1 LLTIKIVASQN
12 LVPNP
17 SFEDYTNLPTVGEAH
32 FVNIAIPWFAP
43 GGGGGSSD
51 YWHELSY
58 YTTIWGKPRTGLA
71 YAGFYS
77 FRHPNQNY
85 REFIEVKLK
94 ESLIKGKK
102 YRVTYYVSLCDM
114 ARYAIGNFSAFF
126 SNDSL
131 KNTVS
136 LIMDSI
142 LSLTPQIHISN
153 YIIIDTIGWTKISG
167 EFTAQ
172 NNEQF
177 MTIGNFDNNANTNYL
192 LVNFGQWHAY
202 YIYDD
207 ISVYPCDASVNY
219 ADAGNDII
227 ICKGQSVTLGTH
239 DLEQYLYWW
248 SSSDSSLNSTQARP
262 TVKPNTTTTYY
273 LKVKD
278 FKFDESYDTVTV
290 RVIDCKNTGAELIL
304 YPNPAYDEITI
315 EFNRIVRE
323 ETTFE
328 LFDILGRKIAS
339 YKILTN
345 INKTTIILPEIA
357 AGVYTYRIQDN
368 EKVIMEDKLVIFNY

>member
-1 LLTIKIVASQN
+1 MLTIKIVVSQN

-17 SFEDYTNLPTVGEAH
+17 SFELYSQLPTGG
-32 FVNIAIPWFAP
+32 FSLDLAIPWFAP
-43 GGGGGSSD
+43 LGGGGSSD
-51 YWHELSY
+51 YYHKY
-58 YTTIWGKPRTGLA
+58 ATIATTGWEEPRTGLA
-71 YAGFYS
+71 YVGTVS
-77 FRHPNQNY
+77 FHHPGHKY
-85 REFIEVKLK
+85 REYIEVKLTK
-94 ESLIKGKK
+94 PLINNTK
-102 YRVTYYVSLCDM
+102 YCVIFYVSLIDL
-114 ARYAIGNFSAFF
+114 AKYAIGNFSAYF

-131 KNTVS
+131 NRNS
-136 LIMDSI
+136 SFNLDSI
-142 LSLTPQIHISN
+142 FALTPQIHITN
-153 YIIIDTIGWTKISG
+153 YIVSDTAGWTKISG
-167 EFTAQ
+167 EFIAKGG
-172 NNEQF
+172 EQF
-177 MTIGNFDNNANTNYL
+177 ITIGNFDKNSDVNYIIL
-192 LVNFGQWHAY
+192 NPTSVYSCY
-202 YIYDD
+202 YLYDD
-207 ISVYPCDASVNY
+207 ISVYPCDAPVNY

-227 ICKGQSVTLGTH
+227 ICKGESVTLGTH
-239 DLEQYLYWW
+239 DFEQYLYWW
-248 SSSDSSLNSTQARP
+248 SSSDSSLNSTQAKP
-262 TVKPNTTTTYY
+262 TVKPNTTTAYY

-368 EKVIMEDKLVIFNY
+368 EKVIMEDKLVILNY

>member
-1 LLTIKIVASQN
+1 VVSQN

-17 SFEDYTNLPTVGEAH
+17 SFEIYSQLPYSFTQLD
-32 FVNIAIPWFAP
+32 FAIPWFAP
-43 GGGGGSSD
+43 WGGGGSSD
-51 YWHELSY
+51 YHHKYGINGGSVFLEE
-58 YTTIWGKPRTGLA
+58 PRTGLA
-71 YAGFYS
+71 FVGAVS
-77 FRHPNQNY
+77 FRNPNIVY
-85 REFIEVKLK
+85 REYIEVKLIEPLMK
-94 ESLIKGKK
+94 NKNYCVS
-102 YRVTYYVSLCDM
+102 YYVSLFDL
-114 ARYAIGNFSAFF
+114 AKYAIGNFSVYF
-126 SNDSL
+126 SSDTL
-131 KNTVS
+131 KRDGNFT
-136 LIMDSI
+136 LDSI
-142 LSLTPQIHISN
+142 FALTPQIHITN
-153 YIIIDTIGWTKISG
+153 YIVSDTAGWTKISG
-167 EFTAQ
+167 EFIAQ
-172 NNEQF
+172 GGEQF
-177 MTIGNFDNNANTNYL
+177 ITIGNFDKNSDVNYFVLNASSIYETFY
-192 LVNFGQWHAY
+192 F
-202 YIYDD
+202 YDD
-207 ISVYPCDASVNY
+207 ISVYPCDAPVNY
-219 ADAGNDII
+219 ADAGNEII

-248 SSSDSSLNSTQARP
+248 SSSNSSLNSTQARP

-368 EKVIMEDKLVIFNY
+368 EKVIMEDKLVILNY